1 MGRRNRLCIVA
12 VSGGIERGYVMELT
26 KMLPEQVLHSI
37 VLPINTLSPQ
47 NALMMMILTKENS
60 YYISFY
66 LDMEL
71 SYITAFTLFKS

>member
-1 MGRRNRLCIVA
+1 MA

>member
-1 MGRRNRLCIVA
+1 
-12 VSGGIERGYVMELT
+12 MELT